1 LGRFGYAPSLLHLT
15 KVPNSFASAHIRQA
29 ELLFVEEELEEAPLV
44 HNTPHSLVEPSTPSS
59 STETALAPLA
69 TAGGGYRDHIQH
81 PDPPPGAV
89 IALATSVYQPLA
101 TFLDIVGQKLG
112 EAPLL
117 RYDKGRRPA
126 LVVDS
131 GVSEDGR
138 RFCIALLLATF
149 GGCTD
154 WRAISDPIS
163 RWVIPARPA
172 GGEHDCLPLWDN
184 VPVHNMGREM
194 VFVITLPINVYHIGV
209 KAWECERYTEG
220 GRELWVAEE
229 RAEELSRLA
238 DWNADS
244 LGQELRTCPQY
255 AAMFEHFNATS
266 SWRPHRRPD
275 AWGRALSYERP
286 ESAEEGGLHPAEY
299 ASPTAGPTPCNSP
312 TKPRSR
318 ALPGSSSCPPSSS
331 RAPSSSRTRPQ
342 SSSRSRPPSSARSRP
357 PSSSRHTALSSP
369 FGSPV
374 PRALALEGLAPHDV
388 GLAPH
393 DIQSGHLPSHDVEP
407 GELFEDEDDEEDDL
421 PVPFLDTPQ
430 KMGPA
435 ASMRFDESP
444 SRRYEDSYSAYYEEV
459 HSAHYDGTPSR
470 RYDESPFRRYDG
482 SPSMRHDN
490 CASNDFPSTPSR
502 APPRESFSSPT
513 RAPIYSSR
521 PPFSPLATYSPLP
534 ADVPQTPIRRN
545 GRTMDF
551 EMYEG
556 PRQTDDF
563 DASIAGDAHAVPDDF
578 MDAFM
583 ADKFT
588 TTEGY
593 ATTDDF
599 MPVEGFTASQ
609 NFTAAPATPS
619 LLERIST
626 ARTPKRRARNR
637 RRNDNANER
646 RNDNA
651 NERRNDS
658 ANERRNDNNANNVP
672 ITPRKRN
679 GNNPNSIPLTP
690 RKPLA
695 PKAYTPHTPH
705 SSRSS
710 PYTPLKAPQL
720 SSRGQRAFQ
729 PYPQSSPSKAGRS
742 LLNRIAVPLKDRIS
756 EAVEPDEN

>member
-15 KVPNSFASAHIRQA
+15 KVPNSFASAHIQIA
-29 ELLFVEEELEEAPLV
+29 ELLFVGREPEEAPLV
-44 HNTPHSLVEPSTPSS
+44 HNTPRSLVEPSTPSS

-138 RFCIALLLATF
+138 RFCIALLFATF
-149 GGCTD
+149 GGCKN

-194 VFVITLPINVYHIGV
+194 EFVITLPVNVYHIGV
-209 KAWECERYTEG
+209 KAWECELYTEG
-220 GRELWVAEE
+220 GKEFWVAKEI
-229 RAEELSRLA
+229 AEELSRLA

-244 LGQELRTCPQY
+244 LGQELRTCSEY
-255 AAMFEHFNATS
+255 AGMFEHFNATS
-266 SWRPHRRPD
+266 SWRPHRRPE

-286 ESAEEGGLHPAEY
+286 ESAEEGGFHPAEY
-299 ASPTAGPTPCNSP
+299 ASPTGGTNALSSP

-318 ALPGSSSCPPSSS
+318 ALPASSSRSPSSS
-331 RAPSSSRTRPQ
+331 RPS
-342 SSSRSRPPSSARSRP
+342 SSSRSRPPSSSRLRPPSSSRSRP
-357 PSSSRHTALSSP
+357 PSSSRSRPPSSSRSRPPSNSRSRPLSSSRPTALSSP
-369 FGSPV
+369 FRSPV
-374 PRALALEGLAPHDV
+374 PRALALEGGAAHDV
-388 GLAPH
+388 
-393 DIQSGHLPSHDVEP
+393 QSGHLPSHDAEP
-407 GELFEDEDDEEDDL
+407 GELFEDEDDEDDL

-430 KMGPA
+430 RTGPA
-435 ASMRFDESP
+435 SSRRYDESP
-444 SRRYEDSYSAYYEEV
+444 SRRYDESY
-459 HSAHYDGTPSR
+459 SAHYDER
-470 RYDESPFRRYDG
+470 RYDDF
-482 SPSMRHDN
+482 
-490 CASNDFPSTPSR
+490 ASNGFPSTPSR
-502 APPRESFSSPT
+502 APREPFSSPT
-513 RAPIYSSR
+513 RAPISSSETLY
-521 PPFSPLATYSPLP
+521 SPLATYSPLP

-556 PRQTDDF
+556 PRQTEDF

>member
-1 LGRFGYAPSLLHLT
+1 MDGP
-15 KVPNSFASAHIRQA
+15 QD
-29 ELLFVEEELEEAPLV
+29 
-44 HNTPHSLVEPSTPSS
+44 TPRSPVEPSTPPS
-59 STETALAPLA
+59 STETTLAPLA
-69 TAGGGYRDHIQH
+69 TAGGGCPDHIQY
-81 PDPPPGAV
+81 PDPRPGTV
-89 IALATSVYQPLA
+89 IGLATSVYQPLA

-149 GGCTD
+149 GGCTN

-172 GGEHDCLPLWDN
+172 GGDYDYLPLWDN

-244 LGQELRTCPQY
+244 LGQELRTCPEY
-255 AAMFEHFNATS
+255 ASMFEHFNATS
-266 SWRPHRRPD
+266 SWRPHRPE

-299 ASPTAGPTPCNSP
+299 ASRTAGTSPFNSP

-318 ALPGSSSCPPSSS
+318 ALPGSSSRAPSGSSS
-331 RAPSSSRTRPQ
+331 RSP
-342 SSSRSRPPSSARSRP
+342 SSSRSRPPSSSRPPSNSRPRP
-357 PSSSRHTALSSP
+357 PSSSHPTTLSSP
-369 FGSPV
+369 FRSPV
-374 PRALALEGLAPHDV
+374 TRALALEGLAPHDV
-388 GLAPH
+388 
-393 DIQSGHLPSHDVEP
+393 QSGRLASHDAEP
-407 GELFEDEDDEEDDL
+407 GELFEDEDDEDDL

-444 SRRYEDSYSAYYEEV
+444 SRRY
-459 HSAHYDGTPSR
+459 
-470 RYDESPFRRYDG
+470 DEAPFRRYDW

-490 CASNDFPSTPSR
+490 FASNDFPSTPSR
-502 APPRESFSSPT
+502 APPREPFSSPT
-513 RAPIYSSR
+513 RAPISSSR
-521 PPFSPLATYSPLP
+521 VPFSPLVTYSPLP
-534 ADVPQTPIRRN
+534 ADIPQTPVRRN

-551 EMYEG
+551 EMYEE
-556 PRQTDDF
+556 PRQTDYFMAADGTM
-563 DASIAGDAHAVPDDF
+563 APDDF
-578 MDAFM
+578 MDALM

-588 TTEGY
+588 TTQGY

-599 MPVEGFTASQ
+599 MPVEGFTAPQ
-609 NFTAAPATPS
+609 NFAATPATPS

-646 RNDNA
+646 RNDSDDANA
-651 NERRNDS
+651 MG
-658 ANERRNDNNANNVP
+658 
-672 ITPRKRN
+672 IK
-679 GNNPNSIPLTP
+679 NPNSIPLTP

-695 PKAYTPHTPH
+695 PKSYTPHTPH

-742 LLNRIAVPLKDRIS
+742 LLNRISAPLKDPAPLKDRIS
-756 EAVEPDEN
+756 GPMKPTDD

>member
-1 LGRFGYAPSLLHLT
+1 MDRP
-15 KVPNSFASAHIRQA
+15 QD
-29 ELLFVEEELEEAPLV
+29 
-44 HNTPHSLVEPSTPSS
+44 TPRSLVEPSTPSS

-138 RFCIALLLATF
+138 RFCIALLFATF
-149 GGCTD
+149 GGCKN
-154 WRAISDPIS
+154 WRAIADPIS

-172 GGEHDCLPLWDN
+172 GGDYDYLPLWDN

-194 VFVITLPINVYHIGV
+194 EFVITLPVNVYHIGV
-209 KAWECERYTEG
+209 KAWECELYTEG
-220 GRELWVAEE
+220 GKEFWVAKEI
-229 RAEELSRLA
+229 AEELSRLA

-244 LGQELRTCPQY
+244 LGQELRTCSEY
-255 AAMFEHFNATS
+255 ASMFEHFNATS

-275 AWGRALSYERP
+275 AWGRALSFERP

-299 ASPTAGPTPCNSP
+299 ASPTAGPTPLNSP

-318 ALPGSSSCPPSSS
+318 ALPGSSSRSP
-331 RAPSSSRTRPQ
+331 
-342 SSSRSRPPSSARSRP
+342 SSSRSRPPSSSRSRP
-357 PSSSRHTALSSP
+357 PSSSRSRPLSSSHPTALSSP
-369 FGSPV
+369 FRSPV
-374 PRALALEGLAPHDV
+374 PRVLALE

-393 DIQSGHLPSHDVEP
+393 DIQSGHLASHDAEP
-407 GELFEDEDDEEDDL
+407 GELFEDGDDEEDDL

-444 SRRYEDSYSAYYEEV
+444 SRRYDEA
-459 HSAHYDGTPSR
+459 HSAHYDGR
-470 RYDESPFRRYDG
+470 RYDF
-482 SPSMRHDN
+482 
-490 CASNDFPSTPSR
+490 ASNDFPSTPSR
-502 APPRESFSSPT
+502 APREPFSSPT
-513 RAPIYSSR
+513 RAPVSSSR
-521 PPFSPLATYSPLP
+521 TPFSPLSTYSPLP
-534 ADVPQTPIRRN
+534 ADVPQTPVRRN

-556 PRQTDDF
+556 PRQTGDF
-563 DASIAGDAHAVPDDF
+563 MAADDF

-583 ADKFT
+583 ADKFM

-593 ATTDDF
+593 TTTDDF
-599 MPVEGFTASQ
+599 MPVEGFTAPQ
-609 NFTAAPATPS
+609 NFTATPATPS

-646 RNDNA
+646 RNDN
-651 NERRNDS
+651 
-658 ANERRNDNNANNVP
+658 NANNVP

-679 GNNPNSIPLTP
+679 GNADFQDDANAMGIKNPNSIPLTP

-695 PKAYTPHTPH
+695 PKPYTPHTPHTPH

-742 LLNRIAVPLKDRIS
+742 LLDRISAPLKDRIS
-756 EAVEPDEN
+756 EPEGPADN